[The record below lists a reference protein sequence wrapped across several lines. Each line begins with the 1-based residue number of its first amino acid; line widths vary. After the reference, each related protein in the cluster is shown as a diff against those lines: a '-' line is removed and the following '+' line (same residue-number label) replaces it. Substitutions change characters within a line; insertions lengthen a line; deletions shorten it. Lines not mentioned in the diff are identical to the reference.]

1 VEIATEG
8 QGAVVNAWLAP
19 VSEPSESTA
28 AGEETPGEAEDRSEG
43 EADETVDEGEARRE
57 EA

>member
-1 VEIATEG
+1 
-8 QGAVVNAWLAP
+8 

-28 AGEETPGEAEDRSEG
+28 ADEETPGEAEDRSEG